1 MKGYKKGQKHKTLL
15 LWIQKLES
23 MQTILA
29 SEEQWGEMVEL
40 KKDQFEI
47 DFEKLR
53 EDISKIRDLLK
64 QRREAIS
71 SGGDSTQDANQISL
85 KYRIQQEID
94 DSLEQHKTL
103 QSQLKKKISKN
114 KKDEKKEKKYQ
125 N

>member
-1 MKGYKKGQKHKTLL
+1 
-15 LWIQKLES
+15 
-23 MQTILA
+23 
-29 SEEQWGEMVEL
+29 MVEL